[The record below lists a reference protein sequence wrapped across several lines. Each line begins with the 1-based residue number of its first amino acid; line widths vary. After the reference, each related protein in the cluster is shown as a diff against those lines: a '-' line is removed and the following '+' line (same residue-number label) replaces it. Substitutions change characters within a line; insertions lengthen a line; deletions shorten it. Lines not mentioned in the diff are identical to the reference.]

1 MTLVIVNAS
10 WSLLNKWQ
18 FSKHKILAAATA
30 RPGFAVNRLMG
41 DQQRTSG
48 SSLTPTVT
56 ADDEL
61 DSWEKL
67 YEEYDAANGKELR
80 LRFLPDS
87 DDQASDALLL
97 ICYGYKYGY
106 KLIRKIDAIPKR
118 FANNQIEY
126 LLQNAPGTRQPYIMG
141 LMASINNISQERD
154 FGQKC
159 KDEGTIERVAL
170 SEGGKY
176 RLTAWGENRAKAL
189 ARDLIERA

>member
-1 MTLVIVNAS
+1 RPDYWRQLRIGMKHQNHIAILVTLVIVNAS

-87 DDQASDALLL
+87 DDQASVIAYMLW
-97 ICYGYKYGY
+97 I
-106 KLIRKIDAIPKR
+106 
-118 FANNQIEY
+118 QIWI
-126 LLQNAPGTRQPYIMG
+126 QTN
-141 LMASINNISQERD
+141 
-154 FGQKC
+154 K
-159 KDEGTIERVAL
+159 
-170 SEGGKY
+170 
-176 RLTAWGENRAKAL
+176 ENRCYSKE
-189 ARDLIERA
+189 IC

>member
-1 MTLVIVNAS
+1 MGFAMTLVIVNAS

-30 RPGFAVNRLMG
+30 SPGFAVNRLMG

-87 DDQASDALLL
+87 DDQASVIAYMLW
-97 ICYGYKYGY
+97 I
-106 KLIRKIDAIPKR
+106 
-118 FANNQIEY
+118 QIWI
-126 LLQNAPGTRQPYIMG
+126 QTN
-141 LMASINNISQERD
+141 
-154 FGQKC
+154 K
-159 KDEGTIERVAL
+159 
-170 SEGGKY
+170 
-176 RLTAWGENRAKAL
+176 ENRCYSKE
-189 ARDLIERA
+189 IC

>member
-1 MTLVIVNAS
+1 RPDYWRQLRIGMKHQNHIAILVTLVIVNAS

-97 ICYGYKYGY
+97 ICYGYK
-106 KLIRKIDAIPKR
+106 LIRKIDAIPCVNPLR
-118 FANNQIEY
+118 
-126 LLQNAPGTRQPYIMG
+126 GTKPC
-141 LMASINNISQERD
+141 S
-154 FGQKC
+154 
-159 KDEGTIERVAL
+159 
-170 SEGGKY
+170 
-176 RLTAWGENRAKAL
+176 
-189 ARDLIERA
+189 LIECTPLEID

>member
-87 DDQASDALLL
+87 DDQASVIA
-97 ICYGYKYGY
+97 
-106 KLIRKIDAIPKR
+106 
-118 FANNQIEY
+118 Y
-126 LLQNAPGTRQPYIMG
+126 LLWIQTN
-141 LMASINNISQERD
+141 
-154 FGQKC
+154 K
-159 KDEGTIERVAL
+159 
-170 SEGGKY
+170 
-176 RLTAWGENRAKAL
+176 ENRCYSKE
-189 ARDLIERA
+189 IC